1 MGYILESEN
10 IFVQYNFWFRSDRES
25 MAIGF
30 SYTFN
35 SKGESKRVLSAIEPF
50 WIHPLKCKFLQMI
63 TELISMVKY
72 G

>member
-50 WIHPLKCKFLQMI
+50 
-63 TELISMVKY
+63 
-72 G
+72 